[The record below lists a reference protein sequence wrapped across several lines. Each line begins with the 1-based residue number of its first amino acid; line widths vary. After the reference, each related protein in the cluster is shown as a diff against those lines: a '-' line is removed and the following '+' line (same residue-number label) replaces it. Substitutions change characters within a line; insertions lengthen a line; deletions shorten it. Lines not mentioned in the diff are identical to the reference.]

1 MLYQFAKWFA
11 VLGVSVALISEAI
24 TYLALLFSSIFW
36 LIADWKQQKMSI
48 PKALATFK
56 GALRMRR
63 WWSLF
68 IVAGLVWIVEGLV
81 AALVQGNEPRVSHL
95 YKAFLILTMVVGYR
109 VLPSFCAVFWR
120 RLMFGA
126 LLGAGIAAGAGYMQ
140 LNHGGFPMERLLMSK
155 AEKTDKSHY
164 RGQIYVPGT
173 HTKAATGPLRNRI
186 KTSVS
191 LVWFLG
197 LFIGLS
203 SLARTWS
210 LKAALGVVILGLG
223 AFSYFT
229 YAQAGWAASAL
240 CLVGLSLVH
249 FVPALRKLL
258 LGTLSLSLVA
268 GMAFVVSTGA
278 GYPSDVA
285 APVSAD
291 KMSVRGF
298 SWAHGLKVIES
309 YPLLGSGLGTYS
321 RASKEFFIDPELAF
335 SHTINTHCQHL
346 TAWAEGGPVGGLA
359 WLSMMVLLIWGI
371 HRSWQSKRSS
381 VDLPFQAQRLAGTFI
396 VVTIFI
402 LSFVHDFLFH
412 PSVAALFWMVAGLIG
427 YLAQVED
434 SPELVNG

>member
-1 MLYQFAKWFA
+1 M
-11 VLGVSVALISEAI
+11 ALVSEAV
-24 TYLALLFSSIFW
+24 TYLALLLSSITW
-36 LIADWKQQKMSI
+36 LIADWKRREMNLSAAFSHFKE
-48 PKALATFK
+48 ALQA
-56 GALRMRR
+56 RR
-63 WWSLF
+63 WWALF
-68 IVAGLVWIVEGLV
+68 TLAGLVWICEGLL

-95 YKAFLILTMVVGYR
+95 YKAFLMLTMVVGYR
-109 VLPSFCAVFWR
+109 VLPSFCGVFWR
-120 RLMFGA
+120 RLIFGA

-140 LNHGGFPMERLLMSK
+140 LNHGGFPMERLLMSQ
-155 AEKTDKSHY
+155 AEKTDKNHY

-186 KTSVS
+186 KTSVT

-197 LFIGLS
+197 LFVGLS

-210 LKAALGVVILGLG
+210 IKAALGVVIFGLG
-223 AFSYFT
+223 VFSYFT
-229 YAQAGWAASAL
+229 YARAGWAASAL
-240 CLVGLSLVH
+240 CLVGLSLIH
-249 FVPALRKLL
+249 FVPALRKFL

-278 GYPSDVA
+278 SYPSDVA

-309 YPLLGSGLGTYS
+309 YPFLGSGLGTYS
-321 RASKEFFIDPELAF
+321 RASKEFFKDPELAF

-346 TAWAEGGPVGGLA
+346 TAWAEGGPVGGFA
-359 WLSMMVLLIWGI
+359 WLSMMVLLIWGM
-371 HRSWQSKRSS
+371 HRSWQRKRSL
-381 VDLPFQAQRLAGTFI
+381 VDLPFQAQRLAATFI

-427 YLAQVED
+427 YLGIKEARKA
-434 SPELVNG
+434 